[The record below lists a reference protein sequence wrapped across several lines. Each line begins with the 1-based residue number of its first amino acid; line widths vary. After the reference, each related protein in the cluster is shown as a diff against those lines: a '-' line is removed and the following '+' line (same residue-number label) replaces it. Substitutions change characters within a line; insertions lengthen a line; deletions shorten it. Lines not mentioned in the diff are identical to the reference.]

1 MLIDCGLHARR
12 SPQEHDSKS
21 SYATGC
27 RERQQALEKAA
38 EPDTLECAGGED
50 QQDHED
56 GHDASRPRQPQDSQV
71 RTG

>member
-1 MLIDCGLHARR
+1 MLIDCGLCARR

-38 EPDTLECAGGED
+38 EPHTLKCAG
-50 QQDHED
+50 
-56 GHDASRPRQPQDSQV
+56 S
-71 RTG
+71 